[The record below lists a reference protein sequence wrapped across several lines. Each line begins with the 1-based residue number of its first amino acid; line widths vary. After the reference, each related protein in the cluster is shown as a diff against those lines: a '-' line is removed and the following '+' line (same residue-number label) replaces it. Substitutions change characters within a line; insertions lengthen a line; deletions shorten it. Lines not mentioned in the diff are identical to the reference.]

1 MFLCLLYFCIIIS
14 HITLLKIVQ
23 SHKIPVDFGITINQ
37 ICVRLNVIETD
48 VFAILTNVSNDFIIV
63 VSFLCFFYFN
73 FDL

>member
-1 MFLCLLYFCIIIS
+1 MFLCLLYFCIVIS